1 MRRNWLF
8 ILLLVGCSSA
18 PKPET
23 GTASRDGSYE
33 LYQVDA
39 GEDNSSSEKNG
50 KSPSTKNAEAVP
62 VNHASLR
69 EAVVSN
75 NQRRVQEVASQLLA
89 RNPKDVKALSA
100 LGIQQLKSNKPA
112 MARLLFKKALEVE
125 PKNAGILNN
134 YGVTFLA
141 EKDESRAMMEFKKAL
156 DVDSDHPSASAN
168 IGYIHLKYRNYEQAR
183 RLLETAYEANR
194 NNIKVANNFGIAL
207 RNSGD
212 ASAAKRV
219 FEKALDKEPKDVNLL
234 MNYAL
239 VLVENLKDKTK
250 GQEIINKIKFLAS
263 DPAILSRA
271 RQLEAKIK

>member
-1 MRRNWLF
+1 MKRALLL

-18 PKPET
+18 PKSET
-23 GTASRDGSYE
+23 GTASKDGSNE
-33 LYQVDA
+33 LYQIDT
-39 GEDNSSSEKNG
+39 GDGSSPSERNG
-50 KSPSTKNAEAVP
+50 KRSSTKSAEAAP
-62 VNHASLR
+62 VNHKSLR
-69 EAVVSN
+69 EAVAN
-75 NQRRVQEVASQLLA
+75 NDQRRVQEIASQLLA
-89 RNPKDVKALSA
+89 RDPKDVKALNA
-100 LGIQQLKSNKPA
+100 LGVQQLKNNKSA
-112 MARLLFKKALEVE
+112 LARLLFKKALETE
-125 PKNAGILNN
+125 PRNAGLLNN

-141 EKDESRAMMEFKKAL
+141 EKDETRALTEFKKAL

-168 IGYIHLKYRNYEQAR
+168 IGYIHLKYRNYDQAR
-183 RLLETAYEANR
+183 RLLETAYESNR
-194 NNIKVANNFGIAL
+194 NNVKVANNFGIAL

-263 DPAILSRA
+263 DPAILSQA